1 MSSTAIKLIHTA
13 TKLYM
18 QKNLRSA
25 LAIAGTFLSI
35 LALITTIWIARYHLS
50 KSADGIYDVLPLIA
64 VSLTT
69 VMAPILF
76 VRLLRDYFFFRD
88 TVDAV
93 EVDPESL
100 MKALDSRFKD
110 LERAAT
116 LLDDNDREALSKE
129 IAERV
134 RSELVSESLKRQL
147 DAIEERQKK
156 QAAQNAFN
164 ALAGNATKRIT
175 QQIAALGGRA
185 NLNLMIGLC
194 LALTGIVFLLFY
206 VQTVV
211 TAQGADFMAFLIQ
224 FLPRISVVTIVELFS
239 YFFLRLYKQAID
251 EIKYFQNEITNIEL
265 KLLAAN
271 MASQSWP
278 TDPTQIMSSL
288 VATERNFLIPKDQ
301 RIVADPQEVSVQTAS
316 QRILDTMRDIVG
328 RKSS

>member
-1 MSSTAIKLIHTA
+1 
-13 TKLYM
+13 
-18 QKNLRSA
+18 
-25 LAIAGTFLSI
+25 
-35 LALITTIWIARYHLS
+35 
-50 KSADGIYDVLPLIA
+50 
-64 VSLTT
+64 
-69 VMAPILF
+69 MAPILF